1 MWRSSEAP
9 ATIRGSSASEQ
20 QVIAFTVTTAA
31 SARRAGL
38 ARRTAWCV
46 VAAAAVAIGS
56 ARSLVA
62 QADVI
67 RGRVTAA
74 ADNAPILGVV
84 VTATSISGN
93 VSRTAR
99 TNSDGRY
106 TIIFPGGDGDYWV
119 TFAGIGFTSRRFE
132 VKRLADESVL
142 IADARLPPIT
152 LDTIYVTSGNRRRVS
167 RNDATRD
174 VSGTERPVDASLVS
188 PEQAGDLAAMGAT
201 LPGVTY
207 IPGSN
212 GDPSGFSVL
221 GLSTDQNL
229 TTLNGLASGAA
240 DLPRDAGV
248 SVSMATSPYDVAQGG
263 FSGGALNVRTFPGS
277 NYLVQSLSAIGN
289 APPLEWT
296 DPAGRALGQQYT
308 NLSLGG
314 LLSGPIAYDKAFY
327 NVSYQLGR
335 RSNDL
340 ATLLNTDALGLQTEG
355 VAQDSVNRL
364 LGILRGAAVPVT
376 VPGFPSS
383 RRTDQASLLG
393 SFDFAPPS
401 STSGQ
406 ALNLTVNGSWNRS
419 APASPLTTQLP
430 ASSFSF
436 TNWSGSARLQH
447 TAYLGSVLSE
457 TGLSWSQSRRF
468 LSPYLEQ
475 PGGSVLVQSDFPDGT
490 SGVQVVQ
497 FGGSSLRSTGKAGS
511 LDLRNQLSW
520 FSLDNKHRVKLE
532 AEVRRDSWSQEQ
544 ASNLLGTFTFNS
556 LADLEAV
563 RPASFTRQLGSLR
576 TSGSE
581 LIGALS
587 LGDAYRPSS
596 GLQIVYGLRLD
607 ANRYLDRPASN
618 PDVARLLGV
627 ANDHVPGGVYVS
639 PRLGF
644 SWTYGTAPQI
654 GAFQGAA
661 RVPQGIIRGGV
672 GVFQNTP
679 SAQLPGQAMVNTG
692 LPSGVQQLTCVGAA
706 VPAPDWG
713 AYAGDPA
720 AVPAQCANGSGG
732 TVFAS
737 GAPNVTLIAP
747 GYAAEKSVR
756 TTLQWA
762 GPVLDNRLMATVTG
776 TWSVNLDQAGSRDLN
791 FSPAVRFTLPDE
803 GDRPVFVQPTSIVP
817 ATGAVATLD
826 SRVTTQF
833 NRVTELVS
841 NLRSVSR
848 QLQLQIAPLSLNS
861 KLTWGL
867 AYTLNS
873 VRDRASGFSSTA
885 GSPFDVSDARSAQDW
900 RHQIQ
905 VSLGANLF
913 DLLRVNW
920 VQRFTSGT
928 PYTPVASG
936 DMNGDGYAN
945 DRAFIFDPARAA
957 DTALASGMSRLL
969 AGSPRSVRDCL
980 GAQLG
985 RVAGRNS
992 CEGPWTTTGFLSI
1005 AFNPLKVRLPQRA
1018 TLSLQVA
1025 NPLGAF
1031 DLLLHGEGHLR
1042 GWGQTPVPDPRLLIV
1057 RGFDPARNRFIY
1069 EVNQRFGAT
1078 SQAVSAVRN
1087 PVVVTLSLRIDLG
1100 PTRERQY
1107 LTQTLDRGRTLTGTR
1122 PGPLMLRAMYGTG
1135 GIINPIATILGEAD
1149 SLQLTGAQADSLATL
1164 NWWYATRLDSIW
1176 TPVIRSYAALPDQYD
1191 RDEAYARYRKAREAS
1206 VDLLVV
1212 AAPAIRSLLTA
1223 SQRRKLPD
1231 LITAYLDPR
1240 YLAAVRSGTSGTPG
1254 GVFAPGSGVPFG
1266 GMFGGGAVFIRQ

>member
-1 MWRSSEAP
+1 MGLRCGDADSGGFRA
-9 ATIRGSSASEQ
+9 ARGGRP
-20 QVIAFTVTTAA
+20 VKVLA
-31 SARRAGL
+31 SAPP
-38 ARRTAWCV
+38 ARRIASCV
-46 VAAAAVAIGS
+46 LAAAGVALGS
-56 ARSLVA
+56 ARSLAA

-67 RGRVTAA
+67 RGQVTAA

-152 LDTIYVTSGNRRRVS
+152 LDTIYVRAGHRRPS
-167 RNDATRD
+167 RTEPTGD
-174 VSGTERPVDASLVS
+174 VSGTDRPVDASLVS

-201 LPGVTY
+201 VPGVTY
-207 IPGSN
+207 IPGTN

-229 TTLNGLASGAA
+229 TTLNGLSSSAT

-248 SVSMATSPYDVAQGG
+248 SISVATSPYDVSQGG

-277 NYLVQSLSAIGN
+277 NYLVQSMSAIGN

-296 DPAGRALGQQYT
+296 DPAGRALGQQFT

-314 LLSGPIAYDKAFY
+314 LFSGPIAYDKAFY
-327 NVSYQLGR
+327 NVAYQVGR

-340 ATLLNTDALGLQTEG
+340 ATLLNTGPLGLQAEG
-355 VAQDSVNRL
+355 IAQDSVTRL
-364 LGILRGAAVPVT
+364 LGILRGVGAPVT
-376 VPGFPSS
+376 VSGFPTS
-383 RRTDQASLLG
+383 RLGDQASFLG

-406 ALNLTVNGSWNRS
+406 ALNLTVNGSWNR
-419 APASPLTTQLP
+419 ATPASPLATQLP
-430 ASSFSF
+430 ASSFAS
-436 TNWSGSARLQH
+436 TGWNASARLQH
-447 TAYLGSVLSE
+447 TAYLGFVLSE
-457 TGLSWSQSRRF
+457 TGLSWSLSRRY

-475 PGGSVLVQSDFPDGT
+475 PSGSVLVQSDFPDGT
-490 SGVQVVQ
+490 SGVQAIQ
-497 FGGSSLRSTGKAGS
+497 FGGTSLQSTATTGS
-511 LDLRNQLSW
+511 LELRNQLSW
-520 FSLDNKHRVKLE
+520 FSTDSKHRVKLD
-532 AEVRRDSWSQEQ
+532 AEVRRDSWAQTQ

-563 RPASFTRQLGSLR
+563 QPASFTRQLGSLR
-576 TSGSE
+576 ASGSE
-581 LIGALS
+581 LVGALS
-587 LGDAYRPSS
+587 LGDAYRPGS
-596 GLQIVYGLRLD
+596 GFQIVYGLRLD
-607 ANRYLDRPASN
+607 GDHYLDRPASN
-618 PDVARLLGV
+618 PDVERLLGV
-627 ANDHVPGGVYVS
+627 ANDRVPDGVYLS
-639 PRLGF
+639 PRVGF
-644 SWTYGTAPQI
+644 SWTYGTAEQI

-661 RVPQGIIRGGV
+661 RVPRAIVRGGF

-679 SAQLPGQAMVNTG
+679 SAQLLGQAIVNTG
-692 LPSGVQQLTCVGAA
+692 LPSATQQLTCVGAA
-706 VPAPDWG
+706 APTPDWS
-713 AYAGDPA
+713 AYAADPA
-720 AVPAQCANGSGG
+720 SVPTQCADGSQG

-737 GAPNVTLIAP
+737 GAPNVTLFAP

-756 TTLQWA
+756 STLQWA
-762 GPVLDNRLMATVTG
+762 GPVLDNHLMATVTG
-776 TWSVNLDQAGSRDLN
+776 TYSLNLDQAGSRDLN
-791 FSPAVRFTLPDE
+791 FDPTVRFTLPDE
-803 GDRPVFVQPTSIVP
+803 GNRPVFVQPTSIVP

-826 SRVTTQF
+826 SRVSAQF

-841 NLRSVSR
+841 NLRSWSR
-848 QLQLQIAPLSLNS
+848 QLQLQISPLSLNS
-861 KLTWGL
+861 TFTWGL
-867 AYTLNS
+867 AYTFSS
-873 VRDRASGFSSTA
+873 VRDRANGFTSTG
-885 GSPFDVSDARSAQDW
+885 GSPLDVSEARSAMDW

-905 VSLGANLF
+905 VTLGANLF

-920 VQRFTSGT
+920 VQRFTSGS
-928 PYTPVASG
+928 PYTPIISG

-945 DRAFIFDPARAA
+945 DRAFIFDPARTA

-969 AGSPRSVRDCL
+969 AGSPGSVRRCL
-980 GAQLG
+980 DPQLG

-992 CEGPWTTTGFLSI
+992 CEGPWTTTGFLSL

-1031 DLLLHGEGHLR
+1031 DLLLHGEGHLH
-1042 GWGQTPVPDPRLLIV
+1042 GWGQTPAPDPRLLIV
-1057 RGFDPARNRFIY
+1057 RGFDAGADRFIY

-1087 PVVVTLSLRIDLG
+1087 PVVVTLSLMVDLG

-1107 LTQTLDRGRTLTGTR
+1107 LNQTLDRGRTLTGTR
-1122 PGPLMLRAMYGTG
+1122 ASAPFLRAVYGSG
-1135 GIINPIATILGEAD
+1135 GIINPIATILAQAD
-1149 SLQLTGAQADSLATL
+1149 SLHLTGPQADSLATL
-1164 NWWYATRLDSIW
+1164 NWWYVTHLDSIW
-1176 TPVIRSYAALPDQYD
+1176 SPVIRQYVGLPDRYD
-1191 RDEAYARYRKAREAS
+1191 RKAVFERYRKAREAS
-1206 VDLLVV
+1206 VDLLVT

-1254 GVFAPGSGVPFG
+1254 GVFAPGSGVPGG
-1266 GMFGGGAVFIRQ
+1266 GMFGGGTVFIRQ